1 MRVVLDTNTVVSGLL
16 WHGAPRALIDAARAR
31 RIDLCASTVLVAE
44 FAEVIAR
51 EEFAKRIQ
59 AASLSAA
66 ALVADYAHLAKIVV
80 PADISPTVAGDPDD
94 DQVLACALAAQADL
108 VVSGD
113 NHLRNLKSFQRI
125 PIVAAVQAMAIIEP
139 QAGN

>member
-16 WHGAPRALIDAARAR
+16 WGGAPRRLIDAARAR
-31 RIDLCASTVLVAE
+31 RIELHVSTVLVAE

-51 EEFAKRIQ
+51 EEFAKRIR
-59 AASLSAA
+59 AANLSAA
-66 ALVADYAHLAKIVV
+66 ALVADYAHLAKVV
-80 PADISPTVAGDPDD
+80 SPADIAPTVAGDPDD

-113 NHLRNLKSFQRI
+113 SHLRNLKSFQRI
-125 PIVAAVQAMAIIEP
+125 PIVSAAQALALIEP
-139 QAGN
+139 QAGS